1 MRDAARRSTIA
12 VVNPP
17 VAVPS
22 LPASARGHTG
32 AVASRVSSSTFVG
45 RLVELAELEAA
56 FADAAGGRASIAF
69 VAGDS
74 GVGKTRLVDELAAR
88 AKASG
93 ARVLGGDCV
102 ELGEGELP
110 YAPIVTALRALARAC
125 DPILDELP
133 PAVRVELATLLP
145 ELGDIERVG
154 RVGPVDAAAQSRLFE
169 ALLWLLARM
178 GEEAPLVLAIDDL
191 HWADRATRSFFAF
204 LGRSLCRERV
214 LVVAT
219 YRSDELHR
227 RHPLRPL
234 LAELEREPRA
244 RRIDLPPLTRDEL
257 AQQLRDI
264 LGELPDHDLVDR
276 VYVRSQGH
284 PLFAEE
290 LLAAGID
297 GRGTLP
303 PTLRDALMVR
313 VERLSAAAQQVLRVI
328 AVGQRLDDELLCA
341 VAELER
347 PALNEA
353 LREGVANHIV
363 AVTAEGH
370 YGFRHA
376 LLREVVDDDLLP
388 GERSA
393 LDLAL
398 AAALEA
404 RAERD
409 GMGVYL
415 AAGIAHHYTSAG
427 DQPAGL
433 RASVRAADMA
443 ERVHAYGQAAAL
455 LERAIELFDRVAD
468 AEELAGAD
476 RVSLMHRAAIAHQ
489 LDGDSARQ
497 EAMTRAALALVDE
510 RADPRR
516 AARLLEQLADAEW
529 HLGRGAQALAT
540 TKHALSL
547 LPDGEVS
554 RERAVLLSGRAK
566 RLMLRGLFTE
576 AIAVAHE
583 TLELTD
589 ALGDRSVRSR
599 ALNALGTS
607 LVGLGEVDDGVAAL
621 REALALASDE
631 GGGWHLTS
639 AYLNLADSLYVAGR
653 LREAQAVIEES
664 SGDHRAGIRHPWL
677 WILRAELAIEAGEW
691 DAADDLLASMPRG
704 LVGTSLLNLNLRRAE
719 LALGRG
725 DHASAHAWIDEVAS
739 IGLAVDEP
747 QFTGVLGALRAELAR
762 REGDLDTARRSVQDA
777 LDRFETCTDD
787 AARLARLSAVGATVE
802 ADAAQR
808 ARDLGEGDAGQAAI
822 ARADIHVA
830 RAEAASERMGPPE
843 VAWLLAARAERTR
856 AAGDPDPAAFAA
868 AAVAWDDLGRPYPAA
883 VLRLGQAEA
892 HANAGDREAAG
903 LAAAAARET
912 AVRLDARWLLA
923 EVDGLAAR
931 ARLDLGLDAPEPGLG
946 VVTDDDP
953 FGLTPRE
960 RQVLGLVARGAT
972 NREIGASLFMA
983 EKTASVHVS
992 RILAKLDVRSRTE
1005 AAGVAHRMRLTG

>member
-1 MRDAARRSTIA
+1 MRAAPRGSTIA
-12 VVNPP
+12 FVNPP
-17 VAVPS
+17 TA
-22 LPASARGHTG
+22 ASARPATATG
-32 AVASRVSSSTFVG
+32 NTRAMASRVTSSTFVG
-45 RLVELAELEAA
+45 RAVELAELQGALV
-56 FADAAGGRASIAF
+56 DAAAGHPSLAF

-74 GVGKTRLVDELAAR
+74 GVGKTRLVGELAAR

-93 ARVLGGDCV
+93 ARVLSGDCV

-110 YAPIVTALRALARAC
+110 YAPIVAALRALARAQ
-125 DPILDELP
+125 DPILRELP
-133 PAVRVELATLLP
+133 PAVRAELATLLP
-145 ELGDIERVG
+145 ELADTATAPRGDSA
-154 RVGPVDAAAQSRLFE
+154 DAAAQSRLFE
-169 ALLWLLARM
+169 ALLSLLGRL
-178 GEEAPLVLAIDDL
+178 GDDAPLLLVIEDL
-191 HWADRATRSFFAF
+191 HWADRATRAFLAF

-214 LVVAT
+214 LVVCT
-219 YRSDELHR
+219 YRPDELHR

-244 RRIDLPPLTRDEL
+244 RRIDLPPFTRDEL

-264 LGELPDHDLVDR
+264 LGADADEDLVDR
-276 VYVRSQGH
+276 VFLRSQGH
-284 PLFAEE
+284 PLFVEE
-290 LLAAGID
+290 LLAAGLD
-297 GRGTLP
+297 GRSALP

-313 VERLSAAAQQVLRVI
+313 IERLSASAQQVLRVI
-328 AVGQRLDDELLCA
+328 AVGQRLDDELLAA
-341 VAELER
+341 VTELER
-347 PALNEA
+347 PALHA
-353 LREGVANHIV
+353 AIRDAVANHIV
-363 AVTAEGH
+363 AVNADAR

-409 GMGVYL
+409 GMSVYL
-415 AAGIAHHYTSAG
+415 AAGIAHHYASAG

-443 ERVHAYGQAAAL
+443 EGVHAYGQAAAL
-455 LERAIELFDRVAD
+455 LERAIDLFDRVPEPEAR
-468 AEELAGAD
+468 AGAD
-476 RVSLMHRAAIAHQ
+476 RVTLLQRASTAHQ
-489 LDGDSARQ
+489 LDGNSGRQ
-497 EAMTRAALALVDE
+497 EALARAALALVDE
-510 RADPRR
+510 RTEPHK

-529 HLGRGAQALAT
+529 HLGRGEEALAT
-540 TKHALSL
+540 TEYALSL
-547 LPDGEVS
+547 LPEGEVS
-554 RERAVLLSGRAK
+554 RERAALLGGRAK

-576 AIAVAHE
+576 AIAVADE
-583 TLELTD
+583 TLALTD
-589 ALGDRSVRSR
+589 ALGDRGMRGR

-607 LVGLGEVDDGVAAL
+607 LVGLGRVDDGVAAL
-621 REALALASDE
+621 REALALAHGE

-639 AYLNLADSLYVAGR
+639 AYLNLADSLYMAGR
-653 LREAQAVIEES
+653 LREAQVVIEEAAS
-664 SGDHRAGIRHPWL
+664 DQRAAIRHPWL
-677 WILRAELAIEAGEW
+677 AILRAELATEAGEW
-691 DAADDLLASMPRG
+691 HAADEILASVQRG

-725 DHASAHAWIDEVAS
+725 DHPTARAALDEIAP
-739 IGLAVDEP
+739 IGLTVDEP

-762 REGDLDTARRSVQDA
+762 REGDLDAARRAVQNA
-777 LDRFETCTDD
+777 LERFETCTDD

-808 ARDLGEGDAGQAAI
+808 ARDLGECDAASAALAQA
-822 ARADIHVA
+822 DVHVA
-830 RAEAASERMGPPE
+830 RAAAAAQCTGPPE

-856 AAGDPDPAAFAA
+856 ASGDPVPAAFAA
-868 AAVAWDDLGRPYPAA
+868 AALAWDELERPYSAA
-883 VLRLGQAEA
+883 VLRLREAEA
-892 HANAGDREAAG
+892 HVHAGDRD
-903 LAAAAARET
+903 AAAATAT
-912 AVRLDARWLLA
+912 AVREVAARLDAGWLLG

-931 ARLDLGLDAPEPGLG
+931 ARLYIGAEEPEPHGAQAA
-946 VVTDDDP
+946 DADP

-960 RQVLGLVARGAT
+960 RQVLELVARGAT
-972 NREIGASLFMA
+972 NREIGASLYMA

>member
-1 MRDAARRSTIA
+1 MAFVTPSVAAPTLHTA
-12 VVNPP
+12 
-17 VAVPS
+17 PS
-22 LPASARGHTG
+22 GHTG
-32 AVASRVSSSTFVG
+32 HVATRVSSSTFVG
-45 RLVELAELEAA
+45 RSVELAELEAA
-56 FADAAGGRASIAF
+56 FSEAADGRASIAF

-74 GVGKTRLVDELAAR
+74 GVGKTRLVDELAVRAR
-88 AKASG
+88 ASG
-93 ARVLGGDCV
+93 ARVLSGDCV

-110 YAPIVTALRALARAC
+110 YAPIVTALRALARAR
-125 DPILDELP
+125 DPILSELP

-145 ELGDIERVG
+145 ELADVERVG

-169 ALLWLLARM
+169 ALLWLLTRI
-178 GEEAPLVLAIDDL
+178 GEDAPLVLAIDDL

-276 VYVRSQGH
+276 VYMRSQGH

-303 PTLRDALMVR
+303 PTLRDALMLR
-313 VERLSAAAQQVLRVI
+313 VERLSTAAQQVLRVI
-328 AVGQRLDDELLCA
+328 AVGQRLDDELLAA

-363 AVTAEGH
+363 SVTAEGH

-415 AAGIAHHYTSAG
+415 AAGIAHHYASAG

-468 AEELAGAD
+468 AQALAGAD
-476 RVSLMHRAAIAHQ
+476 RVTLMQRAAIAHQ

-497 EAMTRAALALVDE
+497 EAVARAALALVDE
-510 RADPRR
+510 RAEPRR

-529 HLGRGAQALAT
+529 HLGRGEQALAT
-540 TKHALSL
+540 TKHALAL
-547 LPDGEVS
+547 LPEGEVS

-566 RLMLRGLFTE
+566 RLMLRGLLTE

-607 LVGLGEVDDGVAAL
+607 LVGLGQVDDGVAAL
-621 REALALASDE
+621 REALALANDE
-631 GGGWHLTS
+631 GGGWPLTS

-653 LREAQAVIEES
+653 LREAEAVLEEA

-691 DAADDLLASMPRG
+691 DAADEILASVPRG

-725 DHASAHAWIDEVAS
+725 DHASAHAWIDEVAA
-739 IGLAVDEP
+739 IGLTVDEP
-747 QFTGVLGALRAELAR
+747 QFTGVLGALGAELAR
-762 REGDLDTARRSVQDA
+762 REGDLDGARRAVQDA
-777 LDRFETCTDD
+777 LDCFETCTDD

-808 ARDLGEGDAGQAAI
+808 ERDLGESDAGHAAL
-822 ARADIHVA
+822 ARVDIHVA
-830 RAEAASERMGPPE
+830 RAEAAAERMGPPE
-843 VAWLLAARAERTR
+843 VAWLLVARAERTR
-856 AAGDPDPAAFAA
+856 ALGHPDPAAFARA
-868 AAVAWDDLGRPYPAA
+868 AAAWDDLARPYAA
-883 VLRLGQAEA
+883 ALLRLREAEA
-892 HANAGDREAAG
+892 RVAAGDRDGAAV
-903 LAAAAARET
+903 AAAAARET
-912 AVRLDARWLLA
+912 AARLGAGWLLA

-931 ARLDLGLDAPEPGLG
+931 ARLDLGLEAPEPELG

-960 RQVLGLVARGAT
+960 RQVLELVAQGAT

>member
-1 MRDAARRSTIA
+1 MAIVTASVAIYTPRAASGDTGH
-12 VVNPP
+12 
-17 VAVPS
+17 VA
-22 LPASARGHTG
+22 T
-32 AVASRVSSSTFVG
+32 RVTSSTFVG
-45 RLVELAELEAA
+45 RSVELAELEAA
-56 FADAAGGRASIAF
+56 FSEASGGRASIAF
-69 VAGDS
+69 VAGES

-88 AKASG
+88 ARASG
-93 ARVLGGDCV
+93 GRVLSGDCV

-110 YAPIVTALRALARAC
+110 YAPVVTALRALARAR

-145 ELGDIERVG
+145 ELSDVERVG

-169 ALLWLLARM
+169 ALLWLLARL
-178 GEEAPLVLAIDDL
+178 GEDAPLVLAIDDL

-244 RRIDLPPLTRDEL
+244 LRIDLPPLTRDEL

-264 LGELPDHDLVDR
+264 LGELPDRDLVER
-276 VYVRSQGH
+276 VYARSQGH

-290 LLAAGID
+290 LLAAGLD
-297 GRGTLP
+297 GRGALP
-303 PTLRDALMVR
+303 PTLRDALMLR
-313 VERLSAAAQQVLRVI
+313 VERLSAPAQQVLRVI
-328 AVGQRLDDELLCA
+328 AVGQRLDDELLGA
-341 VAELER
+341 VAELDR

-433 RASVRAADMA
+433 RASVRAAEMA
-443 ERVHAYGQAAAL
+443 EGVHAYAQAAAL

-468 AEELAGAD
+468 AEALVGAD
-476 RVSLMHRAAIAHQ
+476 RVTLMQRAAVAHQ

-497 EAMTRAALALVDE
+497 EAVARAALALVDE
-510 RADPRR
+510 RAEPRR
-516 AARLLEQLADAEW
+516 AAQLLEHLASAEW
-529 HLGRGAQALAT
+529 HLGRGEQALAT
-540 TKHALSL
+540 TKHALAL
-547 LPDGEVS
+547 LPEGEVS

-566 RLMLRGLFTE
+566 RLMLRGLLTE

-583 TLELTD
+583 ALELSD
-589 ALGDRSVRSR
+589 ALGDRGVRSR

-607 LVGLGEVDDGVAAL
+607 LVGLGQVDEGVAAL
-621 REALALASDE
+621 REALALASEE

-639 AYLNLADSLYVAGR
+639 AYLNLADSLSMAGR
-653 LREAQAVIEES
+653 LREAEAVIEES
-664 SGDHRAGIRHPWL
+664 SSDHRAAIRHPWL
-677 WILRAELAIEAGEW
+677 AVLRAELKIEAGEW
-691 DAADDLLASMPRG
+691 EAADAILDSVPRG

-725 DHASAHAWIDEVAS
+725 DHGAAHAWLGEVAS

-747 QFTGVLGALRAELAR
+747 QFTGVLGAVRAELAR
-762 REGDLDTARRSVQDA
+762 REGDLDAARRAVQDA

-808 ARDLGEGDAGQAAI
+808 ARDLGELDAARTAL
-822 ARADIHVA
+822 ARADVHVA
-830 RAEAASERMGPPE
+830 RAEAASECMGPPE
-843 VAWLLAARAERTR
+843 VAWLLTARAERTR
-856 AAGDPDPAAFAA
+856 ADGDPDPAAFAA
-868 AAVAWDDLGRPYPAA
+868 AAAAWDDLGRPYPAA
-883 VLRLGQAEA
+883 LLRLREAEA
-892 HANAGDREAAG
+892 HAGAGDRDAA
-903 LAAAAARET
+903 AVPAAAARET
-912 AVRLDARWLLA
+912 AARLDARWLLA

-931 ARLDLGLDAPEPGLG
+931 ARLDLDLDAPEPELGL
-946 VVTDDDP
+946 VSDDDP

-960 RQVLGLVARGAT
+960 RQVLELVAQGAT
-972 NREIGASLFMA
+972 NREIGASLYMA

-1005 AAGVAHRMRLTG
+1005 AAGVAHRMRLTS

>member
-1 MRDAARRSTIA
+1 MRGEPPGSTMA
-12 VVNPP
+12 LVTAS
-17 VAVPS
+17 VAIPT
-22 LPASARGHTG
+22 LHAPRAGHTDH
-32 AVASRVSSSTFVG
+32 VATRVTSSTFVG
-45 RLVELAELEAA
+45 RSAELSELEAA
-56 FADAAGGRASIAF
+56 FAEAAEGRASIAF

-74 GVGKTRLVDELAAR
+74 GVGKTRLVDELATR

-93 ARVLGGDCV
+93 ARVLSGDCV

-110 YAPIVTALRALARAC
+110 YAPIVTVLRARARAH
-125 DPILDELP
+125 DPILSELP

-145 ELGDIERVG
+145 ELADTARIGHG
-154 RVGPVDAAAQSRLFE
+154 GSSDAAAQSRLFE
-169 ALLWLLARM
+169 ALLWLLARI
-178 GEEAPLVLAIDDL
+178 GEDAPLVLAIDDL

-264 LGELPDHDLVDR
+264 LGQTPDDGLVDR
-276 VYVRSQGH
+276 VYIRSQGH

-297 GRGTLP
+297 GRGAMP

-313 VERLSAAAQQVLRVI
+313 VERLSPAAQQVLRVI
-328 AVGQRLDDELLCA
+328 AVGQRLDDELIAA
-341 VAELER
+341 VAELDR
-347 PALNEA
+347 PALNQA
-353 LREGVANHIV
+353 LRECVANHIV
-363 AVTAEGH
+363 AVSVDAH

-398 AAALEA
+398 ARALEA

-409 GMGVYL
+409 GIGVYL
-415 AAGIAHHYTSAG
+415 AAGIAHHYISAG

-443 ERVHAYGQAAAL
+443 ERVRAYGQAAAL

-476 RVSLMHRAAIAHQ
+476 RVTLMQRAAGAHQ
-489 LDGDSARQ
+489 LDGASARQ
-497 EAMTRAALALVDE
+497 EAMTRAALGLVDE
-510 RADPRR
+510 RTDPRR
-516 AARLLEQLADAEW
+516 AARLLELLADAEW
-529 HLGRGAQALAT
+529 HLGRGKQALTT

-547 LPDGEVS
+547 LPEGEIS
-554 RERAVLLSGRAK
+554 RERGVLLSGQAK
-566 RLMLRGLFTE
+566 RLMLRGLLTE

-589 ALGDRSVRSR
+589 ALGDDTVRSR

-607 LVGLGEVDDGVAAL
+607 LVALGQVDEGVAAL
-621 REALALASDE
+621 REALALANEDGE
-631 GGGWHLTS
+631 GWHLTS

-653 LREAQAVIEES
+653 IGEALAVLDEAS
-664 SGDHRAGIRHPWL
+664 DDQRAAIRHPWL
-677 WILRAELAIEAGEW
+677 SVMRAELAIESGDW
-691 DAADDLLASMPRG
+691 QAADDLLGSVPRG
-704 LVGTSLLNLNLRRAE
+704 LVGTNLLNLNLRRAE

-725 DHASAHAWIDEVAS
+725 DHESAREWIEEVAS
-739 IGLAVDEP
+739 IGVTVDEP
-747 QFTGVLGALRAELAR
+747 QFTGVLGALRAELSR
-762 REGDLDTARRSVQDA
+762 REGDLDAARRSVQDA

-787 AARLARLSAVGATVE
+787 AARLARLSAVAATVE

-808 ARDLGEGDAGQAAI
+808 ARDLGERDAVDAAL

-830 RAEAASERMGPPE
+830 RAEAAAQRMGPPE
-843 VAWLLAARAERTR
+843 VAWLLTTRAERTR
-856 AAGDPDPAAFAA
+856 AGGDPEPAAFADA
-868 AAVAWDDLGRPYPAA
+868 AAAWDALGRPYAA
-883 VLRLGQAEA
+883 ALLRLREAEA
-892 HANAGDREAAG
+892 QVTAGDRD
-903 LAAAAARET
+903 AAAAAAATAREV
-912 AVRLDARWLLA
+912 AVRLGAGWLLA
-923 EVDGLAAR
+923 EIDGLAAR
-931 ARLDLGLDAPEPGLG
+931 ARLDLDSDAPDPELG

-960 RQVLGLVARGAT
+960 RQVLELVAQGAT
-972 NREIGASLFMA
+972 NREIGSSLFMA

>member
-1 MRDAARRSTIA
+1 MVLVTAS
-12 VVNPP
+12 
-17 VAVPS
+17 VAVPT
-22 LPASARGHTG
+22 LRTAASGHTG
-32 AVASRVSSSTFVG
+32 QVATRVTSSTFVG
-45 RLVELAELEAA
+45 RSAELAELDAA
-56 FADAAGGRASIAF
+56 FSEAAGGRASMAF

-88 AKASG
+88 AKAAG
-93 ARVLGGDCV
+93 GRVLTGDCV

-110 YAPIVTALRALARAC
+110 YAPIVTALRALARAH
-125 DPILDELP
+125 DPILSELP

-145 ELGDIERVG
+145 ELADVDRIG
-154 RVGPVDAAAQSRLFE
+154 RNGAPDAAAQSRLFE
-169 ALLWLLARM
+169 ALLWLLARL
-178 GEEAPLVLAIDDL
+178 GEDAPLLLAIDDL

-257 AQQLRDI
+257 ALQLRDI
-264 LGELPDHDLVDR
+264 LGDVPDHDLVDR
-276 VYVRSQGH
+276 VYARSQGH

-290 LLAAGID
+290 LLAARID
-297 GRGTLP
+297 GRGAMP

-313 VERLSAAAQQVLRVI
+313 VERLSPAAQQVLRVI
-328 AVGQRLDDELLCA
+328 AVGQRLDDELLAA

-363 AVTAEGH
+363 VVIADGH

-415 AAGIAHHYTSAG
+415 AAGIAHHYISAG

-443 ERVHAYGQAAAL
+443 ESVRAYGQAAAL
-455 LERAIELFDRVAD
+455 LERALELFDRVPD
-468 AEELAGAD
+468 AEALAGAD
-476 RVSLMHRAAIAHQ
+476 RVALLQRAASAHQ

-497 EAMTRAALALVDE
+497 EAVTRAALALIDE
-510 RADPRR
+510 RAEPRR
-516 AARLLEQLADAEW
+516 AARLLDRLADAEW

-547 LPDGEVS
+547 LPEGEVS
-554 RERAVLLSGRAK
+554 HERAELLSGRAK

-576 AIAVAHE
+576 AVALANE
-583 TLELTD
+583 ALELTD
-589 ALGDRSVRSR
+589 ALGDRSVRGR

-621 REALALASDE
+621 REALALAHEE

-653 LREAQAVIEES
+653 VREAVAVLDEAS
-664 SGDHRAGIRHPWL
+664 DDQRAGIRHPWL
-677 WILRAELAIEAGEW
+677 SVLRAELATESGDWE
-691 DAADDLLASMPRG
+691 AADEILVAMPRG
-704 LVGTSLLNLNLRRAE
+704 LVGTNLLNLNLRRAE

-725 DHASAHAWIDEVAS
+725 DHAAARAWIDEVAS
-739 IGLAVDEP
+739 IGVTVDEP
-747 QFTGVLGALRAELAR
+747 QFTGVLGALGAELAR
-762 REGDLDTARRSVQDA
+762 RKGDLDAARRSVQDA

-808 ARDLGEGDAGQAAI
+808 ARDLGEDEAGRAAL

-830 RAEAASERMGPPE
+830 RAEAAAERMGPPE
-843 VAWLLAARAERTR
+843 VAWLLSARAERTR
-856 AAGDPDPAAFAA
+856 AAGEPAPAAYARAA
-868 AAVAWDDLGRPYPAA
+868 AAWDELGRPYPAA
-883 VLRLGQAEA
+883 VLRLREAEA
-892 HANAGDREAAG
+892 QVETGDRDAAAVAAG
-903 LAAAAARET
+903 AARET
-912 AVRLDARWLLA
+912 AARLEAGWLLS

-931 ARLDLGLDAPEPGLG
+931 ARLDLGIDEPEPELG

-960 RQVLGLVARGAT
+960 RQVLELVAQGAT